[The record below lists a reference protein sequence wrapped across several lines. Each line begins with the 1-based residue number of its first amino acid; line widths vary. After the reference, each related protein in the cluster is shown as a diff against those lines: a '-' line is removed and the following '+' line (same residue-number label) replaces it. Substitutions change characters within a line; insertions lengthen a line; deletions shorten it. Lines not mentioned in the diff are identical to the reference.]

1 MRSREISQ
9 LIIVVFL
16 LVQLLFP
23 LYSLQAASEEKININ
38 TATAEQ
44 LIKLKG
50 VGPKLAA
57 AIVEYREK
65 NGPFESVD
73 ALTKVKGIGK
83 RIVEQNKAMLCTGN
97 DC

>member
-9 LIIVVFL
+9 LIIVIFL
-16 LVQLLFP
+16 VVQLLVP
-23 LYSLQAASEEKININ
+23 IYASDAAGEEKININ

-44 LIKLKG
+44 LTKIKG

-73 ALTKVKGIGK
+73 ALTKVKGIGQ